1 MSFLN
6 RWVFFIKEE
15 FCKVVSILMKA
26 TPNSSHIA
34 VGVMGYQVTADM
46 AHLKDTFILHQMF
59 SRTPKSFFFQIKG
72 TLMKNVFLAFK
83 RRSKFIFPKKK
94 EKKKNTRM
102 IKRFAHGL
110 SLELAKVGFIKE
122 ISPQIAKSCI
132 ICTFPNFSH

>member
-1 MSFLN
+1 MIIIIKAVSFLN

-59 SRTPKSFFFQIKG
+59 SRTPKSIFFQIKG

-83 RRSKFIFPKKK
+83 RRSKIHISEKKKKK
-94 EKKKNTRM
+94 EYEND
-102 IKRFAHGL
+102 
-110 SLELAKVGFIKE
+110 KE
-122 ISPQIAKSCI
+122 VRSGIEPRISQGWLY
-132 ICTFPNFSH
+132 

>member
-1 MSFLN
+1 MIIIIKAVSFLN

-59 SRTPKSFFFQIKG
+59 SRTPKSFFFPDQRYTDK
-72 TLMKNVFLAFK
+72 KCVF
-83 RRSKFIFPKKK
+83 
-94 EKKKNTRM
+94 
-102 IKRFAHGL
+102 
-110 SLELAKVGFIKE
+110 GFQASE
-122 ISPQIAKSCI
+122 
-132 ICTFPNFSH
+132 

>member
-1 MSFLN
+1 MIIIIKAVSFLN

-26 TPNSSHIA
+26 TLNSSHIA

-72 TLMKNVFLAFK
+72 TLMENVFLAFK

-94 EKKKNTRM
+94 KKK
-102 IKRFAHGL
+102 KRIR
-110 SLELAKVGFIKE
+110 E
-122 ISPQIAKSCI
+122 
-132 ICTFPNFSH
+132 

>member
-1 MSFLN
+1 MN

-26 TPNSSHIA
+26 TPNSLHIA

-59 SRTPKSFFFQIKG
+59 SRTPKSFFFFQIKG

-83 RRSKFIFPKKK
+83 RRSKYIFPKKK
-94 EKKKNTRM
+94 KKEYEND
-102 IKRFAHGL
+102 
-110 SLELAKVGFIKE
+110 KE
-122 ISPQIAKSCI
+122 VRSRIEPRISQGWLY
-132 ICTFPNFSH
+132 